1 MYKEI
6 NKNEFLS
13 TIENHDSKLVYKS
26 AFKNSQILEEELKK
40 DLFNFKEEDLE
51 RLIRDYIK
59 PKTKQ
64 SARTYCNIL
73 SKYIQWG
80 IETKRSKL
88 DINPFRRRQD
98 YYSNFVEDQSS
109 LYLSKNQIDS
119 ILFGLNNAQDAFIV
133 KASFAGIQGK
143 EISEM
148 TNLTIQ
154 DVVEA
159 INNDNIL
166 QLKDKNGKVR
176 SLKVDSETLNLAVL
190 ANKQETYYRQ
200 NGDFDYDQ
208 RLKTEITLPQS
219 IYILKPTKTSQINK
233 EGYSPISHFTV
244 YNRLEM
250 IKKLDEFKEFKAS
263 LTTKNLSRSGMIY
276 EAKLMMDQGIE
287 LTEQALRDICK
298 KYGMK
303 YQWSL
308 RDFLNEETVKSVY
321 SENI

>member
-1 MYKEI
+1 MFKEI
-6 NKNEFLS
+6 NKNEFLT
-13 TIENHDSKLVYKS
+13 TIDNEDSKLVYIS
-26 AFKNSQILEEELKK
+26 AFKNSEILEEDLNK

-51 RLIRDYIK
+51 KLIRDIIK

-80 IETKRSKL
+80 IESKRSKL
-88 DINPFRRRQD
+88 STNPFRRRQD
-98 YYSNFVEDQSS
+98 YYSNFVSDQSS
-109 LYLSKNQIDS
+109 LYLSKEQIDS
-119 ILFGLNNAQDAFIV
+119 IVFGLVNAQDAFIV

-154 DVVEA
+154 DIVDA
-159 INNDNIL
+159 INNKNKL
-166 QLKDKNGKVR
+166 TLKDKNGKER
-176 SLKVDSETLNLAVL
+176 TIDVDSETLNLAVS
-190 ANKQETYYRQ
+190 ANKQEQYYRQ
-200 NGDFDYDQ
+200 NAKFDYDDK
-208 RLKTEITLPQS
+208 LKTEVMLPKS
-219 IYILKPTKTSQINK
+219 IYILKPTRTSQTNK

-250 IKKLDEFKEFKAS
+250 IKKLDEFIEFKAS

-276 EAKLMMDQGIE
+276 EAKLILDQGLEI
-287 LTEQALRDICK
+287 TESVMKDICD
-298 KYGMK
+298 KYGMR

-308 RDFLNEETVKSVY
+308 RDFLNEETVNSVY
-321 SENI
+321 SR